1 MILQCFDC
9 TKKYSINAEN
19 IPPEGVFA
27 TCAGCGQK
35 LRIAPRDNVETDRT
49 GLPKPKQKQA
59 SEVKWN
65 NRVLDSIK
73 GWGYKKGTKETN
85 VLYHVFRGFR
95 KKFGATFFDTACRL
109 EVEYVDRELIY
120 NRMRFVGDACIPAT
134 YEEMVS
140 RLPKMLH
147 TLAEAVRLHDAG
159 LYTVPDVLRIPYR
172 DSFPTMFVFSSE
184 AVFQNAEGDQVK
196 GMVSEVALD
205 VDTLKTITD
214 EPGEAD
220 IPSFAR
226 VVMSRAPIE
235 ADEMLFKDRIRPG
248 LSLNTQAAPGLKLGD
263 QAVDSLI
270 NEYARHVK

>member
-19 IPPEGVFA
+19 IPPTGVFA
-27 TCAGCGQK
+27 TCASCGQK
-35 LRIAPRDNVETDRT
+35 LRIAPRDNTETDRT
-49 GLPKPKQKQA
+49 GLPKTKQKQT

-65 NRVLDSIK
+65 NRVVDAIK

-85 VLYHVFRGFR
+85 VLYYVFREFR

-109 EVEYVDRELIY
+109 ELEYVDRELIY
-120 NRMRFVGDACIPAT
+120 NRMRFTSDACIPAT

-140 RLPKMLH
+140 RLPRMLH
-147 TLAEAVRLHDAG
+147 TLAEAVRLHDGGA
-159 LYTVPDVLRIPYR
+159 YTVPDVLRIPYR
-172 DSFPTMFVFSSE
+172 DSFPTMFVFGSE
-184 AVFQNAEGDQVK
+184 AVFQNTEGDQVK
-196 GMVSEVALD
+196 GLVSEVALD
-205 VDTLKTITD
+205 IDTLKGLQA
-214 EPGEAD
+214 EPDEAD

-235 ADEMLFKDRIRPG
+235 ADEMFFKDRIQPG
-248 LSLNTQAAPGLKLGD
+248 LSLRAEQAPGLKLGD
-263 QAVDSLI
+263 QGVDRLI